1 MKQNLLITTAF
12 AVMLSTVSAAE
23 LRIATVD
30 LNEVFNNYYKIS
42 NIFFLPPLSKFK
54 CASNQKNFW

>member
-30 LNEVFNNYYKIS
+30 LNGLQLRGSRGALAIVQAGGVRA
-42 NIFFLPPLSKFK
+42 PLRG
-54 CASNQKNFW
+54 AAPFW